1 MSDSIAFD
9 RAVGYYDAT
18 RGFDPEREVKVVEAL
33 AAALGQLDGR
43 VLEIG
48 IGSGRIAIPLQQRG
62 YNYYGVDLSMPMMHK
77 LRENAAAR
85 SQHSFPLAQGDITH
99 LPFKEGAFAA
109 IIAVHVFHL
118 VPRWHEALAECRRVL
133 GAGGLII
140 HAGSR
145 LTTES
150 DAASRVTQKWRE
162 LLAAE
167 GYTDKS
173 ISSHRIA
180 PRINEALTEIG
191 AKTVETSA
199 TAAWRNQHSPHQS
212 YDHIASRQWSSTWA
226 VPDDLFARAIA
237 QLHDWTTQEYG
248 DGFDTP
254 QESGQEFF
262 ITRAAF

>member
-18 RGFDPEREVKVVEAL
+18 RGFDPEREVQVVDAL

-43 VLEIG
+43 ALEIG

-62 YNYYGVDLSMPMMHK
+62 YDYYGVDLSMPMMGK

-85 SQHSFPLAQGDITH
+85 SQYNFPLAQADITRV
-99 LPFKEGAFAA
+99 PFKDGAFAA
-109 IIAVHVFHL
+109 IVAVHVFHL
-118 VPRWHEALAECRRVL
+118 IPRWREALAECRRVL

-145 LTTES
+145 PTTKS
-150 DAASRVTQKWRE
+150 DAATRVTEKWRE

-173 ISSHRIA
+173 TSSHSIA
-180 PRINEALTEIG
+180 PQVNTALTELG

-199 TAAWRNQHSPHQS
+199 IADSSFSRSPHQS
-212 YDHIASRQWSSTWA
+212 CDHIASRQWSSTWA

-237 QLHDWTTQEYG
+237 QLSTWTAQEYG
-248 DGFDTP
+248 DSFDTA

>member
-18 RGFDPEREVKVVEAL
+18 RGFDLEREMKVVDGL

-62 YNYYGVDLSMPMMHK
+62 YEYYGIDLSMLMMRK
-77 LRENAAAR
+77 LRENAEVR
-85 SQHSFPLAQGDITH
+85 SKYSFPLAQGDITR
-99 LPFKEGAFAA
+99 LPFKDGTFAA

-118 VPRWHEALAECRRVL
+118 IPRWREALAECRRVL
-133 GAGGLII
+133 GTGGAII

-145 LTTES
+145 PTTES
-150 DAASRVTQKWRE
+150 DAAARVTQKWRE
-162 LLAAE
+162 LLDAA

-173 ISSHRIA
+173 TSSHRLA
-180 PRINEALTEIG
+180 AQINEALTAMG
-191 AKTVETSA
+191 AKAVETIA
-199 TAAWRNQHSPHQS
+199 TAAWSNQHSPHQS

-226 VPDDLFARAIA
+226 VPDDLFAPTIA
-237 QLHDWTTQEYG
+237 QLYDWTAQEYG

-262 ITRAAF
+262 ITRAVF

>member
-18 RGFDPEREVKVVEAL
+18 RGFDPEREVKVVGAL
-33 AAALGQLDGR
+33 AAALGQLEAR

-62 YNYYGVDLSMPMMHK
+62 YDYYGVDLSLPMMHK

-85 SQHSFPLAQGDITH
+85 SKYSFPLAQGDITR
-99 LPFKEGAFAA
+99 LPFKDGAFAA

-118 VPRWHEALAECRRVL
+118 VPRWREALAECRRVL
-133 GAGGLII
+133 QAGGIII

-145 LTTES
+145 PTTES
-150 DAASRVTQKWRE
+150 AATAIVTQKWRE

-173 ISSHRIA
+173 TSSHRIA
-180 PRINEALTEIG
+180 SPVNDALIEMG
-191 AKTVETSA
+191 AKAVETSA
-199 TAAWRNQHSPHQS
+199 IADASFSRSPHQS
-212 YDHIASRQWSSTWA
+212 CDHIASRQWSSTWA
-226 VPDDLFARAIA
+226 VPDDLFDRTIA
-237 QLHDWTTQEYG
+237 QLREWTAQEYG
-248 DGFDTP
+248 DRYDTP
-254 QESGQEFF
+254 QQSGQEFF